1 MSDKCVFLKTGTNIL
16 LFQTFN
22 TIVKLFQII
31 PIKIE
36 NLSNFKNY
44 IFALKMQQ
52 VISNHDRA

>member
-22 TIVKLFQII
+22 NIVKLFQII
-31 PIKIE
+31 PTKIE
-36 NLSNFKNY
+36 KLSNFKNY
-44 IFALKMQQ
+44 TFALKMQQ